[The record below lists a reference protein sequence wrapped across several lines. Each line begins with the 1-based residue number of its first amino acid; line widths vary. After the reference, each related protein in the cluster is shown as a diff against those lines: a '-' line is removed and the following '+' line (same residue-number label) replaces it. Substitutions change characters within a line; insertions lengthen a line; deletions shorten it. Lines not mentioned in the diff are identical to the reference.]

1 MSPRKIV
8 DQAQQLLDGGDP
20 DGCMSIIGYVLDIF
34 PNYYQARLVRA
45 LAFETLARMSDSA
58 DDAAFVLGVVPHNGT
73 ALLLSA
79 RLQSRKG
86 DRQQAQ
92 KLWTRASET
101 DPCHTDLRNSIDGV
115 NLTPRITHGL
125 LGYTYLRSGWPEL
138 AERQLRAAIDSD
150 SVRTDIRLA
159 LAESLWSIGRLDDCR
174 RHSRTV
180 LDHHPDCLKALLMM
194 AHIFTEIGRTNHAAE
209 LLDRASSLD
218 PEQRLARE
226 TYGRL
231 EFDRMSLAEPAS
243 IAPPPGVSS
252 RAKIEAEA
260 GEQDRIAS
268 PERDSTPEQPVETV
282 ADPAEPEE
290 AKAVLPQPS
299 TVPYLDDTPA
309 PVAPNPEAAEQ
320 EQMADAPA
328 AIDSDGTDVGISEE
342 PIVPAMEAQSPET
355 EEPLPPSAIAAIE
368 LAREGYWDEAMNL
381 VRVHS
386 AEDNL
391 QAWEA
396 ALREICG
403 LDEAPATAWEILGDV
418 YMRQSLPQDGAR
430 AYARANE
437 LKERDLNRDGS

>member
-1 MSPRKIV
+1 MSPKKIV
-8 DQAQQLLDGGDP
+8 DQAHEHLHGGDP
-20 DGCMSIIGYVLDIF
+20 DGCMRIIDYVLDIF

-45 LAFETLARMSDSA
+45 LAFESLERMADSA

-79 RLQSRKG
+79 RLQSGKG
-86 DRQQAQ
+86 DGQQAQ

-101 DPCHTDLRNSIDGV
+101 DPCHADLSNSIDGV

-138 AERQLRAAIDSD
+138 AERQLRAAIESD

-159 LAESLWSIGRLDDCR
+159 LAESLWSIGRLEDCR

-226 TYGRL
+226 MYGRL
-231 EFDRMSLAEPAS
+231 EFDRINLAEPAS
-243 IAPPPGVSS
+243 IAPPPGESS

-260 GEQDRIAS
+260 GEQYQKSS
-268 PERDSTPEQPVETV
+268 PERDSTPEQSVKTV
-282 ADPAEPEE
+282 ADSAEPEE
-290 AKAVLPQPS
+290 AKVAAPPPS
-299 TVPYLDDTPA
+299 TEPYLDDTPA
-309 PVAPNPEAAEQ
+309 PVAPDSEAGEQ
-320 EQMADAPA
+320 EQLADASA
-328 AIDSDGTDVGISEE
+328 EIDSGGVDVEMSGE
-342 PIVPAMEAQSPET
+342 PMVPAMEAQSPET

-386 AEDNL
+386 AEDDL

-437 LKERDLNRDGS
+437 LKDRAVKRE